1 MRHLRAFTEVARLGS
16 FGAAARALG
25 YTQSGVSQQIQG
37 LERIVGTA
45 VLHRPPGGRRPVE
58 LTDAGRLLLDHAEHV
73 LARIGATRADLAAL
87 ESGERGQVA
96 VAAIQS
102 VGTRLLPAILRRF
115 RADHAGVA
123 VDITE
128 ARNTMALLEVL
139 EDGSVDVG
147 LTALPVRAGTFDIH
161 PLGDDPFV
169 LVAAA
174 GRPERRLADLDGV
187 RVLGSR
193 GCILQDLV
201 EQHLAAAGVT
211 AGACDLFEDNALVQ
225 ESGGLRR
232 GRRGGAAA
240 GRRRRRS
247 SRRGPPGS
255 GAAAAAVGGRR
266 PPPPS
271 PRPRR
276 APLPRRGGLL
286 RPAAGRLTTRP
297 AQSGRWA
304 TRAGRTASTIR
315 SANDGSNGSPD
326 SSSR

>member
-1 MRHLRAFTEVARLGS
+1 MRNAYAWDMLEVRHLRAFTEVARLGS

-37 LERIVGTA
+37 LERIVGTP
-45 VLHRPPGGRRPVE
+45 VLQRPPGGRRPVE
-58 LTDAGRLLLDHAEHV
+58 LTDAGRLLLDHAEHL

-115 RADHAGVA
+115 RADHGGVA
-123 VDITE
+123 VDIRE
-128 ARNTMALLEVL
+128 ARNTMALLEIL
-139 EDGSVDVG
+139 EDGSVDIG
-147 LTALPVRAGTFDIH
+147 LTALPVRPGTFEIH

-169 LVAAA
+169 LVTAA

-225 ESGGLRR
+225 EL
-232 GRRGGAAA
+232 AAA
-240 GRRRRRS
+240 GEGVAVVPRLVVDVDDPRIS
-247 SRRGPPGS
+247 VHPVPELPPRQL
-255 GAAAAAVGGRR
+255 AAVVHRHRHLGPAARR
-266 PPPPS
+266 FLDVAVAC
-271 PRPRR
+271 
-276 APLPRRGGLL
+276 APLL
-286 RPAAGRLTTRP
+286 AA
-297 AQSGRWA
+297 
-304 TRAGRTASTIR
+304 
-315 SANDGSNGSPD
+315 
-326 SSSR
+326 